1 VRPTMLR
8 GAPRWWPRTRASRWA
23 KVPNTPK
30 FLGFWPKVQHGPSR
44 RGEPCRLGSARAGAS
59 VGGFLR
65 VLRGQVETDTGEMID
80 TGPLSMGGGHAG
92 LGGDLTAA
100 ISHYDDVSSAVADV
114 AVGEDA
120 HGIWMA
126 GALRPTVTPE
136 QVRTLRA
143 SSVSGD
149 WRPMGRHLALVAV
162 LAVNVPGFSVPRPQ
176 LAASGEPVALVA
188 AGVVVPCR
196 GSPGQAQ
203 TGDSPGPI
211 RPPVKA
217 QRLVEIESA
226 AKDRPRRDVMFP
238 R

>member
-1 VRPTMLR
+1 VVAEDEGLAVGESPEHAEVLGLLAEGPARP
-8 GAPRWWPRTRASRWA
+8 
-23 KVPNTPK
+23 V
-30 FLGFWPKVQHGPSR
+30 PSR
-44 RGEPCRLGSARAGAS
+44 RAVPAGIRSGWRLGG
-59 VGGFLR
+59 R
-65 VLRGQVETDTGEMID
+65 VPAILRGQVETDTGEMID

>member
-80 TGPLSMGGGHAG
+80 TGPLSTGGGHAG

-176 LAASGEPVALVA
+176 LAASGEPVAL
-188 AGVVVPCR
+188 
-196 GSPGQAQ
+196 SPLASLCLVGEVRARPKRAILLARSGLRSKRSAWLRSNRRRR
-203 TGDSPGPI
+203 TGLG
-211 RPPVKA
+211 A
-217 QRLVEIESA
+217 T
-226 AKDRPRRDVMFP
+226 
-238 R
+238 